1 MIRTQL
7 RSTFPLL
14 LALLATMLVG
24 GVAACGDDDDE
35 DAQAVIDR
43 AFSEP
48 IDSGDVSLS
57 ADLAFEGSEQL
68 SEPFR
73 VQVSGPFQSN
83 GPEQIPSFD
92 FDVALQG
99 GGAEVPPLG
108 VISTGD
114 NVFIEVQ
121 GTAYEVGEDVVAEQN
136 RQLAQQPAEE
146 SGLGALGVDPREWIV
161 DAQVEGDADVAGE
174 PTTHVSAG
182 VDVPALVGDLN
193 AAAQQA
199 SEVGAGPAPE
209 LTEEQQAQIEEAL
222 EDPTFDVF
230 AGEEDGRLRRL
241 TTTLGFQVPETAQAG
256 LGGATGGT
264 LTFSMELAN
273 VDGDQEIEA
282 PDDAQPL
289 EDLAQQL
296 GGLGGVL
303 GEQQAPGDTLTTP

>member
-1 MIRTQL
+1 ML
-7 RSTFPLL
+7 LVL
-14 LALLATMLVG
+14 LAIALVG
-24 GVAACGDDDDE
+24 AVAACGGDDDA
-35 DAQAVIDR
+35 DAQAVIDS

-48 IDSGDVSLS
+48 IESGDVSLS
-57 ADLAFEGSEQL
+57 VDLAFEGSEQL

-83 GPEQIPSFD
+83 GPERIPSFD

-136 RQLAQQPAEE
+136 RQLAQQPTEE
-146 SGLGALGVDPREWIV
+146 SGLAALGVDPREWIV
-161 DAQVEGDADVAGE
+161 DAEVEGDAEVAGE
-174 PTTHVSAG
+174 PTTHVSAA

-193 AAAQQA
+193 AAAQGA

-241 TTTLGFQVPETAQAG
+241 TTTVGFQVPESAQAG

-264 LTFSMELAN
+264 LTFSLELAN
-273 VDGDQEIEA
+273 VDGEQQIEA
-282 PDDAQPL
+282 PEDAQPL

-303 GEQQAPGDTLTTP
+303 GEQPTPGGTLTTP